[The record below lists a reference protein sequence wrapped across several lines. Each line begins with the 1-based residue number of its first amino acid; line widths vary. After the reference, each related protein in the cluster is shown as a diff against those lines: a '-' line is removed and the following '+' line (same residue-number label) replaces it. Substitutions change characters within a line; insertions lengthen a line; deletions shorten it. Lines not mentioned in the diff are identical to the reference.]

1 MMTQDSKTTQTA
13 ASSNAEAASTKLAET
28 QAKVKALEATKL
40 KTMDPAIKDSI
51 QEKINRLTDPE
62 GFVK

>member
-1 MMTQDSKTTQTA
+1 MTQDSKTTQTA
-13 ASSNAEAASTKLAET
+13 ASSNAEAASVKLAET
-28 QAKVKALEATKL
+28 QAKIDALETTKQRQGN
-40 KTMDPAIKDSI
+40 PAIKASI